1 MNLPVI
7 SICFLGSAATLCT
20 ASLSAPAQ
28 VRTRA
33 RSHSSVTANS
43 SSNSASHVGAELVD
57 GTLNPVRSK
66 PGDAITVRL
75 QDNIRS
81 NGELILRKGSTLT
94 GIVRNVTRSEDQS
107 QSIVQIEWLVPAFED
122 KRAPELSIALKS
134 VTQVNPIDRIEHE
147 RAVPTTTES
156 LAVNSWAPVNTR
168 SNTALL
174 KMPSVVAV
182 DQQSIADIEKSLGA
196 ESPSQLFKV
205 GQGTLI
211 TSGGSKQSVDLFSH
225 LSNDTVITSQSK
237 DFEISSGAQM
247 QLLVGVNR
255 R

>member
-1 MNLPVI
+1 M
-7 SICFLGSAATLCT
+7 
-20 ASLSAPAQ
+20 
-28 VRTRA
+28 
-33 RSHSSVTANS
+33 
-43 SSNSASHVGAELVD
+43 
-57 GTLNPVRSK
+57 
-66 PGDAITVRL
+66 RL